1 MENENKIIVLG
12 ISGSLRT
19 GSITRRVVD
28 IALIGAQEFGA
39 ETQHIDLLE
48 YDLKFSDLGAQV
60 TPDNVLRLRQNLQ
73 SAHGMILGTP
83 EYHGGLSGVL
93 KHTLD
98 LMGFKEFE
106 GKMLGLIGVAGGK
119 MGAANSLN
127 SLRTVG
133 RSLHAWVVPEQV
145 SLPEAWRMF
154 DGAGQLKDPEVAE
167 RLKEVGRQVARFAY
181 LHQAAESLDFLRKWE
196 LGPDNPGGETR

>member
-1 MENENKIIVLG
+1 MKNEKEIVILA

-28 IALIGAQEFGA
+28 IALEGAQEFGA
-39 ETQHIDLLE
+39 KSQHIDLLE
-48 YDLKFSDLGAQV
+48 YDLKFSDLGAPI
-60 TPDNVLRLRQNLQ
+60 TPDNVLRLRQKLQ
-73 SAHGMILGTP
+73 YAHGMILGTP

-106 GKMLGLIGVAGGK
+106 GKMLGLVGVAGGK
-119 MGAANSLN
+119 MGATNSLN

-133 RSLHAWVVPEQV
+133 RSLHAWVVPEQI
-145 SLPEAWRMF
+145 SLPEAWRLF
-154 DGAGQLKDPEVAE
+154 DHDGQLKDPEIGG
-167 RLKEVGRQVARFAY
+167 RLKEIGRQVARFAY
-181 LHQAAESLDFLRKWE
+181 LHQAAESMDFLRKWE
-196 LGPDNPGGETR
+196 IGPDNPGGEIR

>member
-1 MENENKIIVLG
+1 MKNENKIIVLG
-12 ISGSLRT
+12 ISGSLRS
-19 GSITRRVVD
+19 GSITRRAVD
-28 IALIGAQEFGA
+28 IALEGAQEFGA
-39 ETQHIDLLE
+39 ETQHIDLLA
-48 YDLKFSDLGAQV
+48 YDLKFSDLGAPV
-60 TPDNVLRLRQNLQ
+60 TPDNVLRLRQKLQ
-73 SAHGMILGTP
+73 SVQGMVVGTP

-106 GKMLGLIGVAGGK
+106 GKMLGLVGISGGK
-119 MGAANSLN
+119 MGATNSLN

-145 SLPEAWRMF
+145 SLPEAWRLF
-154 DGAGQLKDPEVAE
+154 DHAGKLKDPEIAE

-181 LHQAAESLDFLRKWE
+181 LHQAAESLDFLRNWE
-196 LGPDNPGGETR
+196 IATDNPGGGIR